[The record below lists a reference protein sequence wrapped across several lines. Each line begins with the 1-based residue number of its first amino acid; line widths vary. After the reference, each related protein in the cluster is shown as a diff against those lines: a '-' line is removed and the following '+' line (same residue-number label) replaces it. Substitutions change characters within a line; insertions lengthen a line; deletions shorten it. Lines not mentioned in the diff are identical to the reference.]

1 MTDDEE
7 RALKD
12 ERKAG
17 YRDKEIETLKADVV
31 WVKKLVYGAIGLVL
45 VGWAKTIG
53 LLGEVMK

>member
-7 RALKD
+7 KALKD

-17 YRDKEIETLKADVV
+17 YRDLEIETLKADVA
-31 WVKKLVYGAIGLVL
+31 WVKKLVYAAIGLVL